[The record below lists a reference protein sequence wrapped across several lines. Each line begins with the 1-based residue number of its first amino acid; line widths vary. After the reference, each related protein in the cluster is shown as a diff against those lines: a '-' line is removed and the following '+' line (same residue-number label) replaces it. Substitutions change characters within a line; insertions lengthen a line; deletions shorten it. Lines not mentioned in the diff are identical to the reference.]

1 MLKVWSKH
9 KSKMLVD
16 MNARDRNWH
25 INTGQKVSL
34 LQKIGVVTCTSLCR
48 LSRQHVIE
56 NWFSFVSFDFSAGD
70 SFNQWTVP
78 VIKHLQ
84 IITVL
89 FPSVFY
95 AATGCFKSAN
105 ILEKT
110 LLQYCSLF
118 FVYIKVIQC
127 RLYKVGLISPVYWYC
142 VNMKHNYS
150 FVKLGCCVLTSVQAI
165 RSP

>member
-16 MNARDRNWH
+16 MKARDRNWH

-70 SFNQWTVP
+70 SFNQ
-78 VIKHLQ
+78 
-84 IITVL
+84 
-89 FPSVFY
+89 
-95 AATGCFKSAN
+95 
-105 ILEKT
+105 
-110 LLQYCSLF
+110 
-118 FVYIKVIQC
+118 
-127 RLYKVGLISPVYWYC
+127 
-142 VNMKHNYS
+142 
-150 FVKLGCCVLTSVQAI
+150 
-165 RSP
+165 